1 MTNCNSSGRCPTL
14 RLGNR
19 GSAVAF
25 VQNLLRQR
33 RYSLRVDGVFGQ
45 TTRNA
50 VLAFQ
55 KNNGLRQ
62 TGMVDTPT
70 WRALGVTCLPS
81 QYYPP
86 NDVPT
91 TLPSFPSVPSF
102 PGPEDKP
109 QTLPSFPDKPVWEP
123 PNNEPNLN
131 GLNYTWEE
139 IGDFRYIL
147 TTNKSRYTQ
156 GEDVYIT
163 FRKRNITDGTIVL
176 RYPSDELFDFYIS
189 NSEGQELY
197 RLSDNVYDS
206 GMPHEIVMS
215 PGEAESQNFVWNQVS
230 NTGQWVQPQELT
242 LWGVNNA
249 VGISIPLPFS
259 IY

>member
-1 MTNCNSSGRCPTL
+1 MVDSYTTERMKKGGQLVWPIVILLADAQHCAWETVALLLLLFRIYC
-14 RLGNR
+14 
-19 GSAVAF
+19 GSAGI
-25 VQNLLRQR
+25 LC
-33 RYSLRVDGVFGQ
+33 GWTVFLGKRHEMLCWPFKKI
-45 TTRNA
+45 TGCG
-50 VLAFQ
+50 
-55 KNNGLRQ
+55 KP
-62 TGMVDTPT
+62 GMVDTPT

-86 NDVPT
+86 NDFPT

-109 QTLPSFPDKPVWEP
+109 QTLPSFPDKPLWEP

-176 RYPSDELFDFYIS
+176 RYPPMNCLIFIFLTVKDRSCIDF
-189 NSEGQELY
+189 QT
-197 RLSDNVYDS
+197 
-206 GMPHEIVMS
+206 MCM
-215 PGEAESQNFVWNQVS
+215 
-230 NTGQWVQPQELT
+230 
-242 LWGVNNA
+242 
-249 VGISIPLPFS
+249 IPEYLMKS
-259 IY
+259 